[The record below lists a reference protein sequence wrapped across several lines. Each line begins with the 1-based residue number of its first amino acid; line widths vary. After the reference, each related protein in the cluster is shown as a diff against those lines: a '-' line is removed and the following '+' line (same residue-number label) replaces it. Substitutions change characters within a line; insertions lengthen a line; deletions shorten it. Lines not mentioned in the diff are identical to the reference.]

1 MDLHAIALV
10 VLGLVVGTLQASTG
24 VGWGIITVPAL
35 FLIPGIKAQQVVAIS
50 MLASLFNTG
59 AASIEN
65 IRHGNIH
72 WKYTALIATGAIVG
86 AFIGT
91 YLLRNL
97 PGLAIRR
104 ASGVIAIIAGVRLV
118 FWR

>member
-1 MDLHAIALV
+1 LDIYAVGLV
-10 VLGLVVGTLQASTG
+10 ALGLVVGTLQASTG

-50 MLASLFNTG
+50 MMASLFNVGT
-59 AASIEN
+59 ASIEN
-65 IRHGNIH
+65 IRHGNMH
-72 WKYTALIATGAIVG
+72 WRYAALIGAGAIVG
-86 AFIGT
+86 GLIGA

-104 ASGVIAIIAGVRLV
+104 ASGLIAIIAGVRLV
-118 FWR
+118 FFR